1 MRFMKRPRPTG
12 VAGFF
17 LAALLVSSAWAS
29 VSPPPQPGTLNY
41 IEGRAFEGGQPFNG
55 NSVGIIELTAGESL
69 STEEGKVEIL
79 LTPGIFF
86 RLDDRSSM
94 RMISPG
100 LADTVLQLQNGR
112 AMVDVASILPE
123 NNVRINE
130 CGASTQL
137 LKVGLYDFDASR
149 GLIRVFDG
157 KALVQAGSKQIEVGG
172 GHQLDL
178 NMIGKL
184 KTRRFDKNT
193 YTDDFYRWSSL
204 RSSYLAE
211 ANVDAAR
218 NYAGGGLIPAGNWCG
233 SGWYWNQGFDAYTF
247 IPGDGVY
254 YDPFGWGFLFAVAR
268 LRCALLGLRM
278 GPLRIRWLRIRPLWI
293 RCLWPSP
300 LRTRLPSAIW
310 SPGSRLATWRARTHF
325 RCRRWSIWRRAQPR
339 RRFRW
344 WIQRWRIPRRW
355 WVWRR
360 TPLDE

>member
-41 IEGRAFEGGQPFNG
+41 IEGRAFEGGQPLNG

-254 YDPFGWGFLFAVAR
+254 YDPFGWGFYSPWLAFDAPFWGYGWGHFGYGGYGYGRYGYGAYGHHHFGPGYRPPSGALAR
-268 LRCALLGLRM
+268 ASQLG
-278 GPLRIRWLRIRPLWI
+278 GH
-293 RCLWPSP
+293 
-300 LRTRLPSAIW
+300 
-310 SPGSRLATWRARTHF
+310 ARTF
-325 RCRRWSIWRRAQPR
+325 AAGGG
-339 RRFRW
+339 RFGGGPSRGGVSGGGFSGGGFHGGGGFGGGH
-344 WIQRWRIPRRW
+344 R
-355 WVWRR
+355 
-360 TPLDE
+360 